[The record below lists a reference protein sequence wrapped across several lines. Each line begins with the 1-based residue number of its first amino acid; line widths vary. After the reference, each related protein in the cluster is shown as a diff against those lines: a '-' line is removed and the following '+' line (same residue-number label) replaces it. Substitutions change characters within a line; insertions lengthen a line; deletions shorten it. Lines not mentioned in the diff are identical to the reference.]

1 MVGTFSASVA
11 EHAVPRDAVRSH
23 DLPLGLLVAARN
35 AARVALRGLHL
46 GPAVLERLPVRLGR
60 GALSRPALLFAVRH
74 RSSKFV
80 EAAFSP
86 AYHVT
91 TE

>member
-1 MVGTFSASVA
+1 MVGASFASVA

-35 AARVALRGLHL
+35 AARVALGGLHL
-46 GPAVLERLPVRLGR
+46 GPAVLKRVLLWLGR
-60 GALSRPALLFAVRH
+60 VALSRPARLAIRGH
-74 RSSKFV
+74 RSSNGSKL
-80 EAAFSP
+80 AFSP

-91 TE
+91 TG

>member
-1 MVGTFSASVA
+1 VA

-23 DLPLGLLVAARN
+23 DLPLGLLIAARN
-35 AARVALRGLHL
+35 AARVTLGGLHL
-46 GPAVLERLPVRLGR
+46 GSAVLKWMLVSLRR
-60 GALSRPALLFAVRH
+60 GALSRPARLFALPGH
-74 RSSKFV
+74 RSSNGSKL
-80 EAAFSP
+80 AFSP

>member
-1 MVGTFSASVA
+1 MVGTLASVA

-23 DLPLGLLVAARN
+23 DLPLGLLVAARD
-35 AARVALRGLHL
+35 AARMALRGLHL
-46 GPAVLERLPVRLGR
+46 GPAVLERVLLRLGW
-60 GALSRPALLFAVRH
+60 GTLTCPALRLIRH
-74 RSSKFV
+74 CSSKLV